1 MASAET
7 DGYAGL
13 SGKSFRFSVISV
25 FLIQKKK
32 DPVVIL
38 KRFLGKLF
46 FGDPDSD
53 LSHKN
58 QRFLLIFY
66 QFSDGILKIQICFRM
81 QGIPEPDNAA
91 FGNFDSLDHIKPGIH
106 GIPELFQAMVDLSG
120 DQLQLFLFLAQ
131 RLCIIL
137 CMLQKLLL
145 RFLLHLRY
153 IM

>member
-1 MASAET
+1 M
-7 DGYAGL
+7 
-13 SGKSFRFSVISV
+13 
-25 FLIQKKK
+25 
-32 DPVVIL
+32 
-38 KRFLGKLF
+38 GKLF

-120 DQLQLFLFLAQ
+120 DQLQLFLLPCDHFFLMDQLFFDHIGITVIQKSFDLGEWKIQDSEITYGVEKLKLSGAIIPVSSV
-131 RLCIIL
+131 RVCIFR
-137 CMLQKLLL
+137 C
-145 RFLLHLRY
+145 
-153 IM
+153 